1 MKKIVSIMA
10 GLVAGLGLV
19 SAQNFTLTC
28 NGEPVTEGSTIE
40 VSGVIDNVEVYDL
53 KAYFVLTS
61 TSTEVMTFEASY
73 ESVDVEEGA
82 LITLCAFGSC
92 LSTNTTGEHEI
103 QPGAVHGEDHGMDAF
118 DIAYAP
124 AYGST
129 KTGIVKVTMSDKTA
143 GEDLTFTLKFI
154 PQTEGAANEALSAAS
169 IVAYPNP
176 ASESVRFRLDN
187 VKAGS
192 KVILRDLNGKTVRT
206 ASVSDASEVGMNLQ
220 GLSSALYFYSVE
232 ENGSTV
238 AVGKL
243 MVR

>member
-10 GLVAGLGLV
+10 GLVAGLSLV

-28 NGEPVTEGSTIE
+28 NGEAVTEGSTIE
-40 VSGVIDNVEVYDL
+40 VSGVIDNVDVFSL
-53 KAYFVLTS
+53 TANFVLTS
-61 TSTEVMTFEASY
+61 TSDEVMTFSASY
-73 ESVDVEEGA
+73 EALDVEDGA
-82 LITLCAFGSC
+82 FVQLCAFGTC
-92 LSTNTTGEHEI
+92 MSTNTTGDHEI
-103 QPGAVHGEDHGMDAF
+103 QPGAVHGVDPMDVF
-118 DIAYAP
+118 DIAYTP
-124 AYGST
+124 AFGST
-129 KTGIVKVTMSDKTA
+129 NPGIVKVVMSDKTA
-143 GEDLTFTLKFI
+143 REDLTFTLKFI
-154 PQTEGAANEALSAAS
+154 PQSAGASNESLTAAS

-176 ASESVRFRLDN
+176 ASENVNFRLDN

-192 KVILRDLNGKTVRT
+192 KVVLRDLSGKTLRT
-206 ASVSDASEVGMNLQ
+206 ASVSGASEVSMSLQ